1 MANLEEA
8 FERMFRNIIRI
19 SEENQALTGNLPDY
33 NFNLGK
39 LKITVD
45 DLQVGTHNQK
55 FDAKSVVK
63 YKRQKR
69 NNLIALVAENIH
81 NLTSYAKLTGNQQ
94 LLIETNTKTI
104 GFKNLIDDSLTDGA
118 RIIYN
123 LIEPIIA
130 QLERYDISAITQKA
144 FLTSIN
150 DYHEAI
156 SSPDLAAILRKRATE
171 NIAILLETGYGY
183 VADMAAAVEIIRLKE
198 PTFFYGFKAA
208 QKITV
213 NGKVKLYVKGKTIDE
228 NNKPISMVKVT
239 VTLDGEEILVTKT
252 SMRGVFNI
260 KLMATGTYL
269 FSFKKSGYSD
279 QTIVVNVNYGEI
291 AKVTAMLAAA

>member
-19 SEENQALTGNLPDY
+19 SEGNRALTENLPDY

-39 LKITVD
+39 LKTTAD
-45 DLQVGTHNQK
+45 DLQIGTHNQK
-55 FDAKSVVK
+55 FDAKSVIK
-63 YKRQKR
+63 YKRQLR
-69 NNLIALVAENIH
+69 DNLITLGVENIRK
-81 NLTSYAKLTGNQQ
+81 LTNYAKLTENQK
-94 LLIETNTKTI
+94 LLIETNITTI
-104 GFKNLIDDSLTDGA
+104 GFKNLIDDSLTDCA

-123 LIEPIIA
+123 LAEPIIA
-130 QLERYDISAITQKA
+130 QLESYDISATTQKV
-144 FLTSIN
+144 FLTAIN
-150 DYHEAI
+150 NYHKAFT
-156 SSPDLAAILRKRATE
+156 SPDLAEILRKRATE
-171 NIAILLETGYGY
+171 NIAILLEAGYGY
-183 VADMAAAVEIIRLKE
+183 VADMAAAVEIIRFKE
-198 PTFFYGFKAA
+198 PIFFLGFKAA
-208 QKITV
+208 QKITIK
-213 NGKVKLYVKGKTIDE
+213 GKVRLSVKGKTIDA

-239 VTLDGEEILVTKT
+239 VTLDGKEILVKKT
-252 SMRGVFNI
+252 STRGVFYI